1 MRKWISIPVLSWA
14 VQIGVIA
21 ARAAEV
27 SRYERPAIDPQSSVK
42 KI

>member
-1 MRKWISIPVLSWA
+1 MRYVGSSRALRKWMSMPSSSWA

-27 SRYERPAIDPQSSVK
+27 SRH
-42 KI
+42 